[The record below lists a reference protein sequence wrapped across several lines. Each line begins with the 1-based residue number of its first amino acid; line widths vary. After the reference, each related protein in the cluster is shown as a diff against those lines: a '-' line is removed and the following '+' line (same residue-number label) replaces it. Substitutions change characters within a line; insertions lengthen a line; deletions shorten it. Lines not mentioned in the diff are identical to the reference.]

1 MGKKRKREQSTSV
14 ETSTASAIQVKL
26 PFLKAQEPDEEEM
39 DLLDYNYDLPGSLPG
54 TLNIPED
61 AEPTELVLISYG
73 PNQSIQKKLETPD
86 ECLTYLEQKMVCW
99 LDVRGLGTEAV
110 LRQVG
115 GIFRLHPLLLEDV
128 VNVPHRPKLE
138 FYEDHMLMIVHMV
151 RPSKRGHGFIA
162 EQVGFVLRHRVLL
175 TMQEESQWDC
185 FDPVRDRLKRNLGL
199 LRQRGAGYLAYTLLD
214 TLVDGY
220 FPVLEQY
227 GEYIEAL
234 ENEVVMH
241 PSRKT
246 LQKIH
251 DLRRE
256 LLMLRR
262 YIWPQRT
269 VVNSLIRDGSDYL
282 TQENRIYLQDVYD
295 HIIQILDILETY
307 REVSS
312 SLMDVYLSSV
322 SNRMNDVMK
331 LLTVISTIFIPLTF
345 IAGVYGMNFDPEA
358 SPFNMPE
365 LEWYWGYPLCLGV
378 MGTIAIALIT
388 FFWKQGWFENFS
400 APPPKAA
407 ESPWQE

>member
-1 MGKKRKREQSTSV
+1 MAKKRKQGKDRETN
-14 ETSTASAIQVKL
+14 ASNNSMQALL
-26 PFLKAQEPDEEEM
+26 PLTPVGLEEEEI

-54 TLNIPED
+54 TLNIPAD
-61 AEPTELVLISYG
+61 AEPTELILISYNSG
-73 PNQSIQKKLETPD
+73 EAIRKRLDTPE
-86 ECLTYLEQKMVCW
+86 ECMPYLEQDRVCW
-99 LDVRGLGTEAV
+99 LDVRGLGTEST

-115 GIFRLHPLLLEDV
+115 GIFKLHPLVLEDV
-128 VNVPHRPKLE
+128 VNVPQRPKLE
-138 FYEDHMLMIVHMV
+138 FYEDHLLMIVHMV
-151 RPSKRGHGFIA
+151 RPSKKGHGFTA
-162 EQVGFVLRHRVLL
+162 EQIGFVLRHHILVTL
-175 TMQEESQWDC
+175 QEESQWDC
-185 FDPVRDRLKRNLGL
+185 FDPVRDRLQRNLGS
-199 LRQRGAGYLAYTLLD
+199 LRQRGAGYLTYTLLD
-214 TLVDGY
+214 SIIDGY

-227 GEYIEAL
+227 GEYIEVL
-234 ENEVVMH
+234 EDEVVVR
-241 PSRKT
+241 PTRKT

-262 YIWPQRT
+262 YIWPQRS
-269 VVNSLIRDGSDYL
+269 VLNNLIRDGGDLL

-307 REVSS
+307 REVAS

-345 IAGVYGMNFDPEA
+345 IAGVYGMNFDPSA

-365 LEWYWGYPLCLGV
+365 LNWYWGYPACLGL
-378 MGTIAIALIT
+378 MAAIAIILFV

-400 APPPKAA
+400 DPP
-407 ESPWQE
+407 QETDG

>member
-1 MGKKRKREQSTSV
+1 MGKKRRRGKTRLGQPIRNPV
-14 ETSTASAIQVKL
+14 QGKL
-26 PFLKAQEPDEEEM
+26 PFMSGETGETDEAEIS
-39 DLLDYNYDLPGSLPG
+39 LLDYNYDAPGSIPG

-61 AEPTELVLISYG
+61 AEPTELAFISFDADKAVR
-73 PNQSIQKKLETPD
+73 KKLQSPE
-86 ECLTYLEQKMVCW
+86 ECLPYLEQNIVAW
-99 LDVRGLGTEAV
+99 LDVRGLGTEAI
-110 LRQVG
+110 LQQVG
-115 GIFRLHPLLLEDV
+115 STFSLHPLVLEDV
-128 VNVPHRPKLE
+128 VNVPQRPKLE
-138 FYEDHMLMIVHMV
+138 FYEDHLLMIVHMV
-151 RPSKRGHGFIA
+151 RPPKKGHGFSP
-162 EQVGFVLRHRVLL
+162 EQVGFIIRNNVLL
-175 TMQEESQWDC
+175 TMQEESLWDC
-185 FDPVRDRLKRNLGL
+185 FDPVRDRIQRNLGFV
-199 LRQRGAGYLAYTLLD
+199 RQRGAGYLAYTLLD
-214 TLVDGY
+214 NIVDGY

-227 GEYIEAL
+227 GEYIEEL
-234 ENEVVMH
+234 EEEVVMR

-246 LQKIH
+246 LEKIH

-269 VVNSLIRDGSDYL
+269 VINTLIRDGSDYL

-345 IAGVYGMNFDPEA
+345 IAGVYGMNFDHSA

-365 LEWYWGYPLCLGV
+365 LDWYWGYPLCLGV
-378 MGTIAIALIT
+378 MAAISIILVV
-388 FFWKQGWFENFS
+388 FFWRQGWFENFA
-400 APPPKAA
+400 APPPS
-407 ESPWQE
+407 ESDA